1 MGKPCRKEDT
11 NMVRKIN
18 SDEFKE
24 LLSTSEKPMIVDF
37 YANWCVPCKMMAPVV
52 SQVAEENRETIL
64 VAKIDIEE
72 NPDIALEYRVLSI
85 PALLFIKGGEVIGRI
100 EGIESKT
107 FVDQKIKK
115 YFSE

>member
-37 YANWCVPCKMMAPVV
+37 MQTGVFHVK
-52 SQVAEENRETIL
+52 
-64 VAKIDIEE
+64 
-72 NPDIALEYRVLSI
+72 
-85 PALLFIKGGEVIGRI
+85 
-100 EGIESKT
+100 
-107 FVDQKIKK
+107 
-115 YFSE
+115 